1 MSDAS
6 VDTAPEATNLVR
18 TSCTGPGKM
27 LPYSVYSLSVINAFI
42 EGNCRMVQSSH
53 KDHEAAALRRRVSE
67 LTERL
72 RENEVFLHQAR
83 VLTGKFLIQENAL
96 ELPPATAAMF
106 GTPER
111 LDNFPACSI
120 DTGMVR
126 GDADEFLAL
135 YAAMTRG
142 DAGGGATIHFRTA
155 TGDVRLFDHRFTT
168 VYDMEGDPVLG
179 LLTFVD
185 VSAGREC
192 QLGFEKQ
199 SEVFDVLSEAIPGGI
214 VFCYN
219 RPGLPCCFINNGML
233 EAMGYSRE
241 DVDLV
246 LGSET
251 IRFIHPEERAAVQAR
266 INEAMAGPG
275 EFESRHRILRKDG
288 SVGWVILRGRRGR
301 DPRGH
306 ELIICVA
313 VDVTEIVVWQD
324 NLEEALARAE
334 EATRI
339 KSAFLANMSHEIRTP
354 MNGVIGLSELALD
367 DKTLS
372 SKTRDFINKIRLSAA
387 GLVDIINDIL
397 DVSKIESGRM
407 ELERTPFSLRDIF
420 KQCETISAV
429 KADERGIVLDF
440 GTRPRLDKKL
450 LGDPTKLRQVLLNLL
465 SNAIK
470 FTERGTVKLA
480 ACAERR
486 TATHITLEF
495 SVKDTGIGMTED
507 EIQRVFEPFAQ
518 ADNSTTRKY
527 GGTGLGL
534 AITKSLVELM
544 GGKLDVASWPGRGS
558 RFSFTVSLE
567 LSDEDETSQST
578 RAREDQRMPV
588 FEAEV
593 LVCEDNAINRQVI
606 EEHLLRIGIKPTM
619 AANGAAGVEEVALR
633 WREGTP
639 PFDLILM
646 DIHMPVMDGLDAAR
660 KIARMGVQTPIVA
673 LTANVLERHR
683 DKYHDAGMNDFL
695 AKPFCARDLWTVLL
709 RHIQPKEWI
718 TVDRPS
724 EGSGTSAR
732 RRPGESTII
741 VRALALERAAGN
753 EKLYRKIQ
761 SDFVKGHA
769 DTFARL
775 NEAID
780 SGDFNH
786 AHRIAHTLKGVANLI
801 GSSVLAEAALAIEK
815 GLENGKP
822 EFNDEQMQT
831 LGMTLN
837 VVLEDLTGQLEEYE
851 RKRANTDTVRVRTS
865 VDPAEVVAL
874 LDKLEPLLASGD
886 SQSTDYL
893 DEIREELMPLGRLG
907 KVLAEQVDG
916 YDFELALGTV
926 KTIREKLNRN

>member
-1 MSDAS
+1 MVRISQQGHPE
-6 VDTAPEATNLVR
+6 TAA
-18 TSCTGPGKM
+18 M
-27 LPYSVYSLSVINAFI
+27 
-42 EGNCRMVQSSH
+42 
-53 KDHEAAALRRRVSE
+53 RRRISE

-72 RENEVFLHQAR
+72 WENEVFLHQAR
-83 VLTGKFLIQENAL
+83 VLTGKYHIQDHRL
-96 ELPPATAAMF
+96 ELSPAAAAMF

-111 LDNFPACSI
+111 LDNVPACCV
-120 DTGMVR
+120 DGGAVR
-126 GDADEFLAL
+126 GDEEDFLAL
-135 YAAMTRG
+135 YDAMARG
-142 DAGGGATIHFRTA
+142 DASGSACVHIRTEGGDF
-155 TGDVRLFDHRFTT
+155 RLFDHRFTT
-168 VYDMEGDPVLG
+168 VYDLDGEPVLG
-179 LLTFVD
+179 LLTLVD
-185 VSAGREC
+185 VTAGREC
-192 QLGFEKQ
+192 RLGFEKQ

-241 DVDLV
+241 DVDSV

-251 IRFIHPEERAAVQAR
+251 IRFIHPEERARVQAL
-266 INEAMAGPG
+266 ISEAIAGPG

-301 DPRGH
+301 DPHGH

-372 SKTRDFINKIRLSAA
+372 AKTRDFINKIRLSAA

-420 KQCETISAV
+420 KQCETIAAV

-440 GTRPRLDKKL
+440 STRPRLDKKL

-507 EIQRVFEPFAQ
+507 EIHRVFEPFAQ

-544 GGKLDVASWPGRGS
+544 GGTLEVSSWPGRGS
-558 RFSFTVSLE
+558 RFHFTVELE
-567 LSDEDETSQST
+567 LSDEDESSHAT
-578 RAREDQRMPV
+578 RTREDERMPV
-588 FEAEV
+588 FEGRV

-606 EEHLLRIGIKPTM
+606 EEHLLRIGITPTM

-633 WREGTP
+633 WREGNP

-660 KIARMGVQTPIVA
+660 KIIRMGVQTPIIA
-673 LTANVLERHR
+673 LTANVLERDR
-683 DKYHDAGMNDFL
+683 DTYLAAGMKDFL
-695 AKPFCARDLWTVLL
+695 AKPFCARDLWNVLL

-718 TVDRPS
+718 PLDRPQEARS
-724 EGSGTSAR
+724 TSAR

-775 NEAID
+775 NQAID
-780 SGDFNH
+780 AGDFSH

-837 VVLEDLTGQLEEYE
+837 VVLEDLTAQLEEYE
-851 RKRANTDTVRVRTS
+851 RKRADTDTVRVRTT
-865 VDPAEVVAL
+865 VDPAEVAAL
-874 LDKLEPLLASGD
+874 LDRLEPLLASGD

-893 DEIREELMPLGRLG
+893 DEIREKLLPLGRLG

-916 YDFELALGTV
+916 YDFEPALETV
-926 KTIREKLNRN
+926 RKIRGKLKR